1 MLGDKCQLPS
11 EGAASPSGMPPKN
24 LETNPCEK
32 PLTAWPGW
40 HLEGASGEHVCL
52 MPVLLLAPFGSICKC
67 LLWGSELPRW
77 FCGILRV
84 LLSADPTQQ

>member
-1 MLGDKCQLPS
+1 MLRCWVISASSPLGERLLLQKC
-11 EGAASPSGMPPKN
+11 PPKN

-52 MPVLLLAPFGSICKC
+52 MPVLLLAPVWQHLQMSPLGLRTSPMV
-67 LLWGSELPRW
+67 LWHP
-77 FCGILRV
+77 
-84 LLSADPTQQ
+84 

>member
-11 EGAASPSGMPPKN
+11 GGAASPSEMPPKN

-52 MPVLLLAPFGSICKC
+52 MPVLLLAPVWQHLQMSPLGLRTSPMV
-67 LLWGSELPRW
+67 LWHP
-77 FCGILRV
+77 
-84 LLSADPTQQ
+84 